1 MEREP
6 TTDIEQEIQ
15 PEPAPPT
22 PPVGRGRGEALTWP
36 IGAAFLS
43 VLVLTFGAGV
53 WWMSQSA
60 AKQSQAA
67 ALDRAESLADQ
78 LSVTA
83 EPLLAA
89 GELSAVRRLL
99 SETALQNELA
109 VCQLTLADGRA
120 LVDAD
125 QTKPQMTVIPASW
138 PSASVSEPQSR
149 VVAGRAFVARPV
161 PVPGRGD
168 AELQIEMALPVG
180 TATLGPALPG
190 AGVIGAIGLIG
201 MLLVY
206 RKLRSRL
213 GVLTMIRGALRDAES
228 GADLD
233 GLRLDPSWSHEAAGW
248 NRILDHKA
256 AQARDDIDE
265 QLDNIGQ
272 RVGGGGTLEA
282 GCDGLGQ
289 GLAVFDALG
298 HVAYANGA
306 ACAAMG
312 WDREQAVGKAISTI
326 AIEEDV
332 QEAVCRAYTGHGPAR
347 ATIERER
354 KAGETTNVLRHT
366 VRPIGTGD
374 TAGAL
379 LLIEDIT
386 QQRVAEAS
394 RHDFVAQATHELR
407 TPLTNIR
414 MYLET
419 AQEDGAD
426 DIDLMSE
433 CLNVIGRES
442 QRLERLVGEMLS
454 VSEIEAG
461 AIALKRDDV
470 RLDAMFKQLEAD
482 FGAQAQEQKVELTFD
497 LPPKLPVMQ
506 GDRDKFAVVL
516 QNLLGNAVKYSPDGG
531 EVRLHVETAPGE
543 LRIEVSD
550 TGIGISEEDQKRVFE
565 KFTRANDPRIGDITG
580 SGLGLALAREI
591 VRLHG
596 GDLTVESELN
606 QGSTF
611 RVVMPIQ
618 GEGA

>member
-6 TTDIEQEIQ
+6 TAESAPDIQAD
-15 PEPAPPT
+15 PETEPRVT
-22 PPVGRGRGEALTWP
+22 GRGCGEALTWP

-60 AKQSQAA
+60 AKQSQDA
-67 ALDRAESLADQ
+67 ALDRAESMADQ

-99 SETALQNELA
+99 SETALQNDLD
-109 VCQLTLADGRA
+109 VCQLTLSDGRA

-125 QTKPQMTVIPASW
+125 QAKPQMTVIPASW
-138 PSASVSEPQSR
+138 PSAAVAEPQSR
-149 VVAGRAFVARPV
+149 VVAGRAFVTRPV

-213 GVLTMIRGALRDAES
+213 GVLTMIRGALRDAEA

-233 GLRLDPSWSHEAAGW
+233 GLRLNPKWSHEAAGW
-248 NRILDHKA
+248 NRILDHQA
-256 AQARDDIDE
+256 ARTREAIDE
-265 QLDNIGQ
+265 QIDSIGQ
-272 RVGGGGTLEA
+272 RVGSGGALEA

-298 HVAYANGA
+298 HMAYANGA

-312 WDREQAVGKAISTI
+312 WDRDEAIGAPLTNI
-326 AIEEDV
+326 AIEEDI
-332 QEAVCRAYTGHGPAR
+332 QEAVSRAFTGHGPAR

-366 VRPIGTGD
+366 VRPIGTGE

-426 DIDLMSE
+426 DMAVMSE

-461 AIALKRDDV
+461 AIALKRDDI
-470 RLDAMFKQLEAD
+470 RLDALFKQLEAD
-482 FGAQAQEQKVELTFD
+482 FAAQAEEQKIDLTFD
-497 LPPKLPVMQ
+497 LPPKLPVVQ

-531 EVRLHVETAPGE
+531 EVRVHVEAASGE

-611 RVVMPIQ
+611 RVVLPIQ